1 MLRKTF
7 PELTQNRILPILR
20 CSRWYKNGVVT
31 QMPESLKPTVAALEE
46 YGGHKIAVEW
56 VPDQGYDYLN
66 IKFSNNFSSTLTP
79 WVWEKI
85 QHIKTVKG
93 Y

>member
-1 MLRKTF
+1 
-7 PELTQNRILPILR
+7 
-20 CSRWYKNGVVT
+20 
-31 QMPESLKPTVAALEE
+31 MPVSLKPKVEELER
-46 YGGHKIAVEW
+46 YGDHKIAVDW
-56 VPDQGYDYLN
+56 VPDEGYNYLN

>member
-1 MLRKTF
+1 M
-7 PELTQNRILPILR
+7 
-20 CSRWYKNGVVT
+20 
-31 QMPESLKPTVAALEE
+31 
-46 YGGHKIAVEW
+46 KIASEW
-56 VPDQGYDYLN
+56 VPDEGYNYLN